1 METFGRGC
9 LYIILGIVV
18 LMVFA
23 LLAGGTVTIP
33 WIIAIPLV
41 VLAFWTASKKTIT
54 GVTEMSAN
62 QTYLESARKQ
72 FLYYKTLG
80 EKAMNQ
86 LEPEQLF
93 TAYNEDTNSIATIV
107 AHLGGNMLS
116 RWTDFLTTD
125 GEKDWRDRDAE
136 FGHGLSDK
144 EQLLDKW
151 NEGWNCLFH
160 ALDSLS
166 PGQLEQI
173 IYIRN
178 EGHTVIEAINRQLAH
193 YPYHVG
199 QIVYAAKLLKKRMEQ
214 LVHSEKQIRAIQQ
227 RKIRQTEIGPK
238 FYR

>member
-1 METFGRGC
+1 
-9 LYIILGIVV
+9 
-18 LMVFA
+18 
-23 LLAGGTVTIP
+23 
-33 WIIAIPLV
+33 
-41 VLAFWTASKKTIT
+41 
-54 GVTEMSAN
+54 MSAN

-80 EKAMNQ
+80 EKAMDQ

-136 FGHGLSDK
+136 FGHSLSDK

-199 QIVYAAKLLKKRMEQ
+199 QIVYAAKLLKKEEWNSLSIPRNKSAQ
-214 LVHSEKQIRAIQQ
+214 FNSEKFAKQKSVQNFTDEEMKRLSANTDSMQ
-227 RKIRQTEIGPK
+227 
-238 FYR
+238 